1 MARPQ
6 GQVKARGKDRWDIS
20 VFVGRDADGKRCYIT
35 RTVHGGKKKAG
46 EALRAL
52 LAEHDRGRLGRP
64 DHRPVGEYL
73 DWWLA
78 NVATPRVRASTLE
91 SYRRV
96 VKVYLK
102 PDLGEIRLDKLS
114 PLQVQELVRT
124 LTEKGLA
131 ARTVRYALATL
142 NGAMRKAVKLRLII
156 RNPCED
162 AEQPREAHREM
173 QVPGE
178 AARARLLAELQAD
191 SLWPLWCVLASGG
204 LRPGEALGL
213 KWSDLNVEAGVLTVA
228 RSLSRT
234 GKGWELTEPKTAAG
248 RRTVAL
254 PAEAVAVLTEHQ
266 ERQRKAQDKI
276 EKDHPDAVER
286 NGLMFAD
293 ALGHPLNWTNCRRRH
308 FQLALQRATM
318 TCATC
323 GLPLRKAKDGA
334 LQHAGPVL
342 VGGETPE
349 AHPPA
354 PFAELAG
361 LVPYSLRHLS
371 ASLLLNGGVDLKTVS
386 ARLGHSTAAF
396 TLSTYTHLVPGSQQA
411 AAVAI
416 GAALFGKATAK
427 NGKRS

>member
-20 VFVGRDADGKRCYIT
+20 VFVGRDVDGKRCYIT
-35 RTVHGGKKKAG
+35 RTVHGSKKKAG

-52 LAEHDRGRLGRP
+52 LAENDRGRLGPP
-64 DHRPVGEYL
+64 DRRPVGEYL

-78 NVATPRVRASTLE
+78 NAVTPRVRKSTLG
-91 SYRRV
+91 SYTRV

-102 PDLGEIRLDKLS
+102 PDLEAVRLDKLS
-114 PLQVQELVRT
+114 PLQVQELVRS
-124 LTEKGLA
+124 LTEKELSP
-131 ARTVRYALATL
+131 RTVRYALATL
-142 NGAMRKAVKLRLII
+142 NSAMRKAVKLRLII

-162 AEQPREAHREM
+162 AEQPRQTRREM

-191 SLWPLWCVLASGG
+191 SLWPMWCVLATAG

-213 KWSDLNVEAGVLTVA
+213 KWSDLDAEAGVLTVA

-254 PAEAVAVLTEHQ
+254 PVEAVAVLSEHQ
-266 ERQRKAQDKI
+266 ERQRKEQDAI
-276 EKDHPDAVER
+276 EKDHPGAVER
-286 NGLMFAD
+286 NGLMFSD
-293 ALGHPLNWTNCRRRH
+293 ALGHPLDWTNCRHRH
-308 FQLALQRATM
+308 FQPALQRAIM

-323 GLPLRKAKDGA
+323 GLPIRKAKDGS
-334 LQHAGPVL
+334 LRHAGPVL
-342 VGGETPE
+342 LGGDAPE
-349 AHPPA
+349 AHSPV
-354 PFAELAG
+354 PFAELEG

-371 ASLLLNGGVDLKTVS
+371 ASLLLSNGVDLKTVS

-416 GAALFGKATAK
+416 GAALFGKEAT
-427 NGKRS
+427 NGRRP

>member
-20 VFVGRDADGKRCYIT
+20 VFVGRDVDGKRCYIT
-35 RTVHGGKKKAG
+35 RTVHGSKKKAG

-52 LAEHDRGRLGRP
+52 LGEHDRGRLGRP
-64 DHRPVGEYL
+64 DQRPVGEYL

-78 NVATPRVRASTLE
+78 NVVTPRVRKSTLE
-91 SYRRV
+91 SYKRV

-102 PDLGEIRLDKLS
+102 PDLEAVRLDKLS
-114 PLQVQELVRT
+114 ALQVQEKVRA
-124 LTEKGLA
+124 LTEKGLS
-131 ARTVRYALATL
+131 ARTVRYALSTL

-162 AEQPREAHREM
+162 AEQPRQTHREM

-191 SLWPLWCVLASGG
+191 SLWPLWCVLATAG

-213 KWSDLNVEAGVLTVA
+213 KWSDLDAEGGVLTVA

-254 PAEAVAVLTEHQ
+254 PAEAVAVLAEHQ
-266 ERQRKAQDKI
+266 ERQRAAHNKI
-276 EKDHPDAVER
+276 EKDHPGAVAR
-286 NGLMFAD
+286 HGLMFAD
-293 ALGHPLNWTNCRRRH
+293 ALGRPLEWRNVRHRH
-308 FQLALQRATM
+308 FEPALNRAIM

-323 GLPLRKAKDGA
+323 GLPIGKAKDGA

-342 VGGETPE
+342 VGGGAAPE
-349 AHPPA
+349 AHPA
-354 PFAELAG
+354 VPFDELEG

-371 ASLLLNGGVDLKTVS
+371 ASLLLSNGVDLKTVS
-386 ARLGHSTAAF
+386 ARLGHADAGF
-396 TLSTYTHLVPGSQQA
+396 TLKTYTHLVPGSQQA
-411 AAVAI
+411 AAVTI
-416 GAALFGKATAK
+416 GAALFGKEAK
-427 NGKRS
+427 TGRRP